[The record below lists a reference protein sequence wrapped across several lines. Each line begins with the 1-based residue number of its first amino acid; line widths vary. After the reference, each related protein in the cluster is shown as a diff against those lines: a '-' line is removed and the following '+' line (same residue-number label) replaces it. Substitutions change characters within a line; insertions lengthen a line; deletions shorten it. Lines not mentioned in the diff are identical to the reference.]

1 MNGSWKL
8 RGRDTSR
15 GAGPEDTK
23 EEERTE
29 RYPVLDENALPMIDH
44 RILLNCQGNR
54 AGAYFLNVTRKK
66 KEREVKKKRVGEKD
80 CFPVKE
86 KMQWRHDLVS
96 RTLAKTMPPLSLAAL
111 IEQTVSEIN
120 HLGPNFQVQHYAEHQ
135 MHSNGYFHGE

>member
-1 MNGSWKL
+1 MFGMKHP
-8 RGRDTSR
+8 TSYLSFLQFLSLILTHGEKNDGYSYHQNVTR
-15 GAGPEDTK
+15 
-23 EEERTE
+23 
-29 RYPVLDENALPMIDH
+29 DH